1 MTTTS
6 SERAALLERLGEL
19 VNPAFAA
26 AHANEPIEALREAVH
41 ECAAQAE
48 IYRNLGF
55 TDGSKAA

>member
-1 MTTTS
+1 
-6 SERAALLERLGEL
+6 LLERLGEL